1 MIIDLFPTSIYMD
14 SFELSPSDHAN
25 LSQVKLYRN
34 VDEEAWVSDTNLHL
48 QPWYQSIQGKIQ
60 THVEKYIY
68 DEMGLSKSYKM
79 QCHGAWLNRNDKGDY
94 TSIHH
99 HSNSLISGVYYLAVQ
114 DTQGRIQ
121 FYDDKDGPFGRYF
134 TVLNY
139 TEQNNRNSHRA
150 NVECKNGTIVLFPS
164 RLKHSVAPN
173 LSEEP
178 RFSLAFDYT
187 IDGIFD
193 AMVNRVNYVPVK

>member
-34 VDEEAWVSDTNLHL
+34 IDEEAWVSDTNLHL

-121 FYDDKDGPFGRYF
+121 FYDDKDDENDPDCIGFFKRFVYQSGR
-134 TVLNY
+134 LILLSDY
-139 TEQNNRNSHRA
+139 TE
-150 NVECKNGTIVLFPS
+150 
-164 RLKHSVAPN
+164 
-173 LSEEP
+173 
-178 RFSLAFDYT
+178 AF
-187 IDGIFD
+187 
-193 AMVNRVNYVPVK
+193 V